1 MIDVRIQIALVL
13 CSMTKL
19 EIIQTDDGSPSLW
32 NPDLDETYHSRF
44 GALQEARHVFIE
56 AGFNAVSQVKREF
69 SILEVGLGTGLNAAL
84 VAAVSHSSKISYV
97 GLEPFPIDEDL
108 LCKMNFEGVLSA
120 DEFDFLRKIWQA
132 PFGEKTVINHH
143 FQIEKSQEGMMKY
156 DNGSTHFSLIFF
168 DAFAPKVQDEL
179 WRLEVFERVYQMT
192 ALGGVLVTYCA
203 KGQVRRDLIQ
213 AGFEVEKLEGPAG
226 KRHMLRATKR

>member
-1 MIDVRIQIALVL
+1 
-13 CSMTKL
+13 
-19 EIIQTDDGSPSLW
+19 
-32 NPDLDETYHSRF
+32 
-44 GALQEARHVFIE
+44 
-56 AGFNAVSQVKREF
+56 
-69 SILEVGLGTGLNAAL
+69 
-84 VAAVSHSSKISYV
+84 
-97 GLEPFPIDEDL
+97 
-108 LCKMNFEGVLSA
+108 
-120 DEFDFLRKIWQA
+120 
-132 PFGEKTVINHH
+132 
-143 FQIEKSQEGMMKY
+143 MKY

-179 WRLEVFERVYQMT
+179 WRLEVFERVYKMT

>member
-1 MIDVRIQIALVL
+1 
-13 CSMTKL
+13 MTNL
-19 EIIQTDDGSPSLW
+19 QIIQTDDGSPSLW

-84 VAAVSHSSKISYV
+84 VAEVSHSLKISYV

-108 LCKMNFEGVLSA
+108 LRKMNFEGVLSA
-120 DEFDFLRKIWQA
+120 DEFNLLRKIWQS
-132 PFGEKTVINHH
+132 PFGEKTDINHH
-143 FQIEKSQEGMMKY
+143 FQIEKSHEGIMNY
-156 DNGSTHFSLIFF
+156 DNGAKHFSLIFF

-179 WRLEVFERVYQMT
+179 WRLEVFERVFQMT
-192 ALGGVLVTYCA
+192 ARGGVLVTYCA